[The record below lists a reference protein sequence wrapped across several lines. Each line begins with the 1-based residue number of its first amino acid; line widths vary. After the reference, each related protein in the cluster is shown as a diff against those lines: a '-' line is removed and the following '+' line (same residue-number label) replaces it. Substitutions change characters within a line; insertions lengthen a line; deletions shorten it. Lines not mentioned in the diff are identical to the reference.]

1 MIMES
6 PPGLR
11 VGDTQV
17 HQRQHLTKIIGNRT
31 IEGLHHGSASRA
43 KEPFELPRLVQEIAA
58 VHNKSIELRVD
69 PPRFEDA
76 GTVRRPMAAGQT
88 VSGDEPIP
96 CFEGGT

>member
-11 VGDTQV
+11 LGDTQV

-43 KEPFELPRLVQEIAA
+43 DRQACGA
-58 VHNKSIELRVD
+58 
-69 PPRFEDA
+69 
-76 GTVRRPMAAGQT
+76 AAGQQLPMRQFH
-88 VSGDEPIP
+88 DQ
-96 CFEGGT
+96 FL

>member
-17 HQRQHLTKIIGNRT
+17 HQRQRLTKIIGNRT

-43 KEPFELPRLVQEIAA
+43 DRAVSVELSI
-58 VHNKSIELRVD
+58 VHGE
-69 PPRFEDA
+69 
-76 GTVRRPMAAGQT
+76 VR
-88 VSGDEPIP
+88 
-96 CFEGGT
+96 